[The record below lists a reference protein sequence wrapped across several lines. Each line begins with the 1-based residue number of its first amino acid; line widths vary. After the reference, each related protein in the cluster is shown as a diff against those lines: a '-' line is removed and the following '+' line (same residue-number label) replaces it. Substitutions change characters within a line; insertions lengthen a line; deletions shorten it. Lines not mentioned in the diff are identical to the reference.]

1 VHAYLNQAMSRWD
14 AEEML
19 AATQM
24 DSAEIVF
31 TTLSSTGRRA
41 FERGRRF
48 DLVLIDEAAQAS
60 EAATLQP
67 LTLGSGKYVIA
78 LGSMVPSVGMLNFC
92 DLRVIDSPVL
102 EEVSMEACVD

>member
-1 VHAYLNQAMSRWD
+1 MHAYLNQATSRWD

-19 AATQM
+19 AAAHM
-24 DSAEIVF
+24 SSAEIVF

-41 FERGRRF
+41 FERGARF

-67 LTLGSGKYVIA
+67 LTLGSGKCAPPVA
-78 LGSMVPSVGMLNFC
+78 LSFISFC
-92 DLRVIDSPVL
+92 APDNAS
-102 EEVSMEACVD
+102 

>member
-1 VHAYLNQAMSRWD
+1 
-14 AEEML
+14 ML
-19 AATQM
+19 AASHM

-41 FERGRRF
+41 FERGRKF

-67 LTLGSGKYVIA
+67 LTLGSGKYA
-78 LGSMVPSVGMLNFC
+78 LLYLLYCLSWILKSSKLPKL
-92 DLRVIDSPVL
+92 DVL
-102 EEVSMEACVD
+102 CVLYIPRMQ

>member
-1 VHAYLNQAMSRWD
+1 
-14 AEEML
+14 ML
-19 AATQM
+19 AASYM
-24 DSAEIVF
+24 ESAEIVF

-67 LTLGSGKYVIA
+67 LTLGSGRYVSHPPAYRNTRLPIVTG
-78 LGSMVPSVGMLNFC
+78 L
-92 DLRVIDSPVL
+92 
-102 EEVSMEACVD
+102 